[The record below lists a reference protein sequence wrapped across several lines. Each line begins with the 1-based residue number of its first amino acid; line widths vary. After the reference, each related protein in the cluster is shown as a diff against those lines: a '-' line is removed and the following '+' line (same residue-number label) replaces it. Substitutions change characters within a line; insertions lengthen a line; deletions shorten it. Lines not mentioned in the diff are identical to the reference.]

1 MELKH
6 IINDLISTSED
17 AALASSKWIGRN
29 DEKSADR
36 AAVESMRQSF
46 NQINFKAQIVIGEG
60 ERDKAPMLHIG
71 EVVGSDKLSPV
82 QFDIAVDPLECTTK
96 CAHNIG
102 GAMSS
107 IVVAKTGM
115 LLPAPD
121 VYMSKIASLYDVINL
136 DMSVEDNLQALSE
149 IKKCDISDLEVTIL
163 DRQRHKNI
171 ISNVLKC
178 GAKIKLISDGDIA
191 GAIMTCLTGGS
202 DMYIGIG
209 GAPEGVIAAA
219 AIAML
224 GGHMEGRLLFEN
236 ESQEKRAASMLKQ
249 DLNNKYDVNKL
260 INFNS
265 VSDSGEILFISTGVT
280 SGEFI
285 EGVKVNDG
293 KIITNTVCI
302 YRDATGNVFNRKI
315 NTIRNEKKYFD
326 M

>member
-1 MELKH
+1 MKLKY
-6 IINDLISTSED
+6 IINDLIGTSED

-29 DEKSADR
+29 DEKAADN
-36 AAVESMRQSF
+36 AAVESMRASF

-71 EVVGSDKLSPV
+71 EIVGSDEVSQV

-96 CAHNIG
+96 CAQNIG

-107 IVVAKTGM
+107 MVVAEAGM

-136 DMSVEDNLQALSE
+136 DISVEENLKALSQA
-149 IKKCDISDLEVTIL
+149 KQCDVSELEVAIL
-163 DRQRHKNI
+163 DRQRHKDMINRI
-171 ISNVLKC
+171 LQS

-191 GAIMTCLTGGS
+191 GAIMTCFPEGS

-219 AIAML
+219 AISML
-224 GGHMEGRLLFEN
+224 GGYMESRLLFEN
-236 ESQEKRAASMLKQ
+236 HSQKERAASMLQQ
-249 DLNNKYDVNKL
+249 DPDKKYDVNTL
-260 INFNS
+260 TNFNGLL
-265 VSDSGEILFISTGVT
+265 DSGEILFISTGVT
-280 SGEFI
+280 SGDFI
-285 EGVKVNDG
+285 KGVKVNDG

-302 YRDATGNVFNRKI
+302 YRDSAGNVFNREI
-315 NTIRNEKKYFD
+315 NTIRNEKKYFN